1 MADTF
6 QCQWAMHLGISS
18 VVDIVEVLRLKFTL
32 VGLCCLN
39 GLDLNDIKDVQKK
52 VVHEKSS
59 QGKGNDIT

>member
-1 MADTF
+1 
-6 QCQWAMHLGISS
+6 MHLGISS
-18 VVDIVEVLRLKFTL
+18 VVDIVGAIRLKFTL
-32 VGLCCLN
+32 GGLCCLN